1 MWMLSC
7 ILYRKRLG
15 AYLDEELPRKKR
27 MAATSHLKRCTSCR
41 AALEDLRG
49 LGPVLQ
55 IIEAPHPPSD
65 MVLRIMSEA
74 RDLQV
79 ARVRQKINDADRG
92 STMSWMWAFRG
103 TTAVAVILGLTIGS
117 FMSWNT
123 LQGGRTPWTDREISE
138 EPAYALDALGDV
150 FQGSLEA
157 ATMGLL
163 WDEKP

>member
-1 MWMLSC
+1 MLSC

-15 AYLDEELPRKKR
+15 AYLDEELPREKLLDFE
-27 MAATSHLKRCTSCR
+27 SHLKRCTSCR
-41 AALEDLRG
+41 AVLEDLRG
-49 LGPVLQ
+49 LGPILQ
-55 IIEAPHPPSD
+55 AIEAPNPPSD
-65 MVLRIMSEA
+65 MVSRIVSEA
-74 RDLQV
+74 RNLKV

-92 STMSWMWAFRG
+92 STMPWVWAYRG
-103 TTAVAVILGLTIGS
+103 ATAVVVILGLTMGS

-123 LQGGRTPWTDREISE
+123 LQGGRTLWPDREISG

-150 FQGSLEA
+150 YQGSLEA